1 MFEKAREKYKDGEFK
16 LVVAKM
22 IDKYDFCKKRNKIEY
37 TDFLTSPEKA
47 ILEKILKE
55 EHISNYLF
63 YGVRT
68 EPDRSILIF
77 YPEEPSIEMVEKNLE

>member
-47 ILEKILKE
+47 I
-55 EHISNYLF
+55 
-63 YGVRT
+63 
-68 EPDRSILIF
+68 
-77 YPEEPSIEMVEKNLE
+77 